1 MSEIYEVAQAPY
13 LAKAVIKTVLRPR
26 SAKFNVTAKDE
37 TLAEDYI
44 SPVHWPLTITWLAM
58 LSGVI
63 ALVIRWIAFPGDHTV
78 LIVVGGWAVFNFLL
92 MSVAYR
98 AVAEKQ
104 QRRSSPRVTM
114 DVPASM
120 WLATDGAEPEPVPVH
135 VIDASTS
142 GVRLQLDS
150 AQRSPVPL
158 EQLKEQD
165 IYFFP
170 RFEDAPQLEA
180 PVRATVMSVQTSTGG
195 QTLGLLLDP
204 EQDLKAQETV
214 AFLIFGDSE
223 NWRSAR
229 AYSQG
234 RKGML
239 AGFGYVLYLFAT
251 GFPQLVRDLMREPKR
266 LAMVKDM
273 PAPDQKP
280 AHLLAFGV
288 DLEEQARVL
297 KATRDAHADA
307 LVAALNKTPLQKVDP

>member
-214 AFLIFGDSE
+214 L
-223 NWRSAR
+223 
-229 AYSQG
+229 
-234 RKGML
+234 
-239 AGFGYVLYLFAT
+239 
-251 GFPQLVRDLMREPKR
+251 PDLR
-266 LAMVKDM
+266 
-273 PAPDQKP
+273 
-280 AHLLAFGV
+280 
-288 DLEEQARVL
+288 
-297 KATRDAHADA
+297 
-307 LVAALNKTPLQKVDP
+307 